1 MGLQGAE
8 QVFCVEQTVTAV
20 RLLQPMLTVDGA
32 PLVGGG
38 SGAASI
44 LPPMRRFG
52 RATGP
57 AVSKAEVVDKVNVLI
72 QRFGD
77 IVDPAALVEGQ
88 SA

>member
-1 MGLQGAE
+1 MLSKPSPPSGFSSRCLLS
-8 QVFCVEQTVTAV
+8 TVPHSSV
-20 RLLQPMLTVDGA
+20 
-32 PLVGGG
+32 GG

-57 AVSKAEVVDKVNVLI
+57 TVSKAEVVDKVNVLI